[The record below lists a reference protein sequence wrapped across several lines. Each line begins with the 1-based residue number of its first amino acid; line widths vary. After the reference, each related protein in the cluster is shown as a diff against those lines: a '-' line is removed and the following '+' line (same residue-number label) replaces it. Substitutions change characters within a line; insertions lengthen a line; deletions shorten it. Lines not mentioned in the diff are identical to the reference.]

1 MNNNDEL
8 DEILNKTDLNLIKN
22 RIMVL
27 AKDGNEKLLYRI
39 FDEIPFSENDL
50 KLMKD
55 RILDPTKQ
63 RNEKIF

>member
-8 DEILNKTDLNLIKN
+8 DGILTETDLNLIKN

-39 FDEIPFSENDL
+39 FDEIPFSDNDL
-50 KLMKD
+50 KLMKEK
-55 RILDPTKQ
+55 ILKPTK
-63 RNEKIF
+63 